1 MSKIEVNKSA
11 YTVYQTERGFTF
23 IEAMIMLMVVS
34 ITMPFLL
41 YFIQYIK
48 VESYD
53 DINVLQ
59 LYSFIRDHAIKSET
73 VYVQDNTLY
82 FQLPTGETASIE
94 HYNDLVRRQ
103 VEGQGHEIYARNIK
117 EFTLQ
122 PYDYGIK
129 VIVTTNEGNTY
140 EKVIAK

>member
-103 VEGQGHEIYARNIK
+103 VEGQ
-117 EFTLQ
+117 
-122 PYDYGIK
+122 
-129 VIVTTNEGNTY
+129 
-140 EKVIAK
+140 